1 MEYPMLYRQRAPMG
15 RIHSKAAVEEF
26 MWIGWCKCEQ
36 SEQTVRQS
44 LQGCAKC
51 NKFMRINE
59 GKAPAPAPSTEEKL
73 QSQTTH
79 DKFKVIIHVCVVQ
92 QQAMQAIL

>member
-1 MEYPMLYRQRAPMG
+1 MLYRQRAPIG
-15 RIHSKAAVEEF
+15 CSNKQAVGEF

-44 LQGCAKC
+44 LQECAKC

-59 GKAPAPAPSTEEKL
+59 GKAPAPAPEPAP
-73 QSQTTH
+73 QTTH